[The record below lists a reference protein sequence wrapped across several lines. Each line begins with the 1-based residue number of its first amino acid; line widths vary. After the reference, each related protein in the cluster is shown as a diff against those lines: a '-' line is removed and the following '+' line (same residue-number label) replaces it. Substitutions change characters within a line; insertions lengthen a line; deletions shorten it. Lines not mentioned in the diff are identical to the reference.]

1 MLTIINVQNKLF
13 TFGFHCMCTFFPLVQ
28 YMPLYIVRYI
38 CMLFEAGNE
47 IYLNLKK
54 KATRMAHAQW
64 SGGTPQRGNPPPP
77 RVHAPP
83 AIPG

>member
-1 MLTIINVQNKLF
+1 MLTIINVQNKLL
-13 TFGFHCMCTFFPLVQ
+13 TFGFHCIYTFFPLVQ

-38 CMLFEAGNE
+38 CMLFEAGNG

-54 KATRMAHAQW
+54 KLLGWRMP
-64 SGGTPQRGNPPPP
+64 SGPEGRPSGVIPPP